1 MHNRGTVWPSSQWRH
16 VSQTKGGKFG
26 AGRCLWKEPGAI
38 MPRPYVGWVLWSP
51 NVFVCTARGSHVF
64 VCRVF
69 CCDTAIMD
77 ECWQPVE
84 WPQTEGLVLV
94 VLTLA
99 PHNNVPLVKQ
109 VSSWQNHYCPGMV
122 IRPGR
127 EWEIDLE
134 EAGPGPS
141 EAGGVGGGLGVEG
154 GIRFVLSH
162 HWALKSFLK
171 LPQYKLAGPKK
182 GSGRRGGKNRW
193 QAWRFKSNI
202 Q

>member
-1 MHNRGTVWPSSQWRH
+1 MYNRGTVWPSSQWRH

-51 NVFVCTARGSHVF
+51 NVFVCAARGSHVF

-69 CCDTAIMD
+69 CRDTAIMD

-122 IRPGR
+122 IRAR
-127 EWEIDLE
+127 EGL
-134 EAGPGPS
+134 GNRFR
-141 EAGGVGGGLGVEG
+141 GGWSWPVWGWRGGGLRVEG
-154 GIRFVLSH
+154 GH
-162 HWALKSFLK
+162 
-171 LPQYKLAGPKK
+171 
-182 GSGRRGGKNRW
+182 
-193 QAWRFKSNI
+193 
-202 Q
+202 